1 MPGNEEEG
9 MLEDLCLKSIQDSS
23 AVVCIDKFFEC
34 INKDTVKHLSKAKV
48 QVYLSTKPEI
58 VSSLG
63 IGARKGYWDL
73 DNGCFKEFNSFLNNF
88 S

>member
-1 MPGNEEEG
+1 M
-9 MLEDLCLKSIQDSS
+9 I
-23 AVVCIDKFFEC
+23 CIDKFFKC
-34 INKDTVKHLSKAKV
+34 INRDSVKHLSKAKV

-63 IGARKGYWDL
+63 LGARKGYWDL
-73 DNGCFKEFNSFLNNF
+73 KSDCFKEFTSFLKNF